1 MAFLR
6 NHDRRVAAKH
16 FLLAVGARL
25 DVVRIAALPQQ
36 LEPFGREDVRM
47 NINNRHAGSPKE

>member
-1 MAFLR
+1 MR